1 MSSQLGA
8 QDAQFLYMQA
18 GEVLTHV
25 MSICI
30 FGPPRRH
37 RLGFEDIVRRVA
49 ERSVLAPV
57 YRRRLHRL
65 PGDLDLP
72 YWIEDSEADPA
83 RHVHRAR
90 LPRPGSWTQ
99 LRRIAALRFAE
110 PMDLD
115 RPLWDMLVVEGL
127 DAVPWVE
134 PGSWALLL
142 RLHHAGIDG
151 ASGARALAALCDRD
165 PRGTPVVSR
174 APRSAQVATERL
186 PGAPLVAARALAS
199 GLTAPARVLKAV
211 LRRSPGIVAGAVAGS
226 AAGSR
231 PRGPP
236 PVTAFNAR
244 ISRRRSFA
252 ATRLPLAE
260 LRRIRAV
267 APGATVND
275 VILAICAGAL
285 RSYLAKH
292 GDLPAGPLSAVV
304 PIDARPRGRDTD
316 PVGNDVTAMS
326 VGLAT
331 DVADPVARLT
341 AIRNCTREAKAGRSG
356 VGTRLLAEVGRELP
370 GVALPVLVRLLGR
383 EQIARSQANLVITNV
398 PSTPGPLWMLGSRLT
413 HQFGMGPLAHGL
425 GLFLSANTY
434 DGVVALCI
442 TSDPELVPD
451 PVFLCRC
458 NDRSFRQLRRAA
470 S

>member
-25 MSICI
+25 MSICV
-30 FGPPRRH
+30 FAPPRRH
-37 RLGFEDIVRRVA
+37 RVGFEDIIRHVT

-72 YWIEDSEADPA
+72 YWIDDPA
-83 RHVHRAR
+83 VNPAGHVRHAV
-90 LPRPGSWTQ
+90 LPRPGTWTQ
-99 LRRIAALRFAE
+99 LRRVAALRFEE
-110 PMDLD
+110 PMELD

-127 DAVPWVE
+127 DAVPWIE
-134 PGSWALLL
+134 AGSWALLL
-142 RLHHAGIDG
+142 RFHHAGIDG
-151 ASGARALAALCDRD
+151 ASGARALAALCDRN
-165 PRGTPVVSR
+165 PRGTPVVPKASR
-174 APRSAQVATERL
+174 GEQAATDRV
-186 PGAPLVAARALAS
+186 PGAPLLAARALAS
-199 GLTAPARVLKAV
+199 GFTAPARVLTAV
-211 LRRSPGIVAGAVAGS
+211 LRRSPGIVAGAVAGN
-226 AAGSR
+226 AAGDR
-231 PRGPP
+231 QRGAP
-236 PVTAFNAR
+236 PVTVFNQR

-260 LRRIRAV
+260 LREIRAV

-285 RSYLAKH
+285 RSYLSKH
-292 GDLPAGPLSAVV
+292 GGLPSGSLSAVV
-304 PIDARPRGRDTD
+304 PIDARPRGRDAD

-331 DVADPVARLT
+331 DVAEPVARLA
-341 AIRNCTREAKAGRSG
+341 AIHNCTREAKAGRSG
-356 VGTRLLAEVGRELP
+356 VGARLLAEVGRELP

-434 DGVVALCI
+434 DGVVSLCV
-442 TSDPELVPD
+442 TADPELVPD

-458 NDRSFRQLRRAA
+458 IDRSFQELRRAA